1 MTEWEIYFPSSTD
14 RWKALPVNN
23 VSRNMFPGV
32 CRRKI
37 VPELLWYSKVYFNLI
52 HTASNSLAILDSFS
66 HVLRFPC
73 FFLPGF
79 KSFADFFEP
88 FSNKA

>member
-14 RWKALPVNN
+14 KRELGGRTYLPVMFLE
-23 VSRNMFPGV
+23 MFPRV

-52 HTASNSLAILDSFS
+52 HTAPNSLAILDSFS
-66 HVLRFPC
+66 HVLTGISLLLPSRF
-73 FFLPGF
+73 
-79 KSFADFFEP
+79 
-88 FSNKA
+88 

>member
-1 MTEWEIYFPSSTD
+1 
-14 RWKALPVNN
+14 
-23 VSRNMFPGV
+23 MFPGV

-66 HVLRFPC
+66 HVLIEISLLLPSRF
-73 FFLPGF
+73 
-79 KSFADFFEP
+79 
-88 FSNKA
+88 

>member
-52 HTASNSLAILDSFS
+52 HKLQILLLFWIHSLMY
-66 HVLRFPC
+66 
-73 FFLPGF
+73 
-79 KSFADFFEP
+79 
-88 FSNKA
+88 